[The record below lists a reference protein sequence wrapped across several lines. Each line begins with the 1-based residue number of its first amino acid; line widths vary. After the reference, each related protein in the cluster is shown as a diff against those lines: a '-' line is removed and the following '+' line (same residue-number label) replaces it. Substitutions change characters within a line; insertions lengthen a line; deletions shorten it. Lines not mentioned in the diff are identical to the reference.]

1 MQENV
6 NNGKTTMQ
14 ALLEKNTTFATQQA
28 ALRDLARAENH
39 ATKDPEV
46 KAAHLAGAVTAIKAS
61 NLSDAEKTVL
71 IQDTVKNFDAA
82 VDADHQISAA
92 SQDSRRSAATVTAA
106 ATASSTTPVS
116 NSQDE
121 SVVTGV

>member
-1 MQENV
+1 
-6 NNGKTTMQ
+6 MQ

-92 SQDSRRSAATVTAA
+92 EQDSRRSAAVTDAS
-106 ATASSTTPVS
+106 TASSTTSVTS
-116 NSQDE
+116 SQDE

>member
-92 SQDSRRSAATVTAA
+92 EQDSRRSAAVTDAS
-106 ATASSTTPVS
+106 TASSTTSVTS
-116 NSQDE
+116 SQDE